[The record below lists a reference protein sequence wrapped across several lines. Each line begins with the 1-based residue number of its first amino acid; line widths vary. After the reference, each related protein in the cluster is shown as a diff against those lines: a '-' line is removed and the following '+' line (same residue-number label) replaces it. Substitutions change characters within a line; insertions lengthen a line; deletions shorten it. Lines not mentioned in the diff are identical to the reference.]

1 MSTDDT
7 DINDDGERM
16 KTMLMKSS
24 TVTGGV
30 QRKEHTVEPKPTAS
44 SAQKIFLCQ
53 KMGANKMHLPTE
65 AGGGAED
72 RG

>member
-30 QRKEHTVEPKPTAS
+30 QRKEHTVEQKPTAS
-44 SAQKIFLCQ
+44 SAQKFFKDQENKFLPD
-53 KMGANKMHLPTE
+53 MENA
-65 AGGGAED
+65 
-72 RG
+72 

>member
-30 QRKEHTVEPKPTAS
+30 QRKEHTVEPKPKAS
-44 SAQKIFLCQ
+44 SAQKFFFMSKGINEQ
-53 KMGANKMHLPTE
+53 ENGSIPYMENA
-65 AGGGAED
+65 
-72 RG
+72 